1 MACVGFS
8 LGSGS
13 QQPQQRGELR
23 NPRALVKRQS
33 RQSLLRVLARN
44 LYTTYLR
51 IWQTCILK
59 GLRPMPPTRT
69 LNTSRPPDRL
79 QVTSGGPR
87 NQRRDQ
93 SIVQAHSVWTNGVL
107 GHAPRT
113 SWGSGRDL
121 GEVWGISG
129 APRVGFGT
137 FWADLGGS
145 QGGVQSSL
153 LGGEYVTDPK
163 VLALGRLLMKRR
175 VFLVFVVFDGF

>member
-1 MACVGFS
+1 MYMY
-8 LGSGS
+8 
-13 QQPQQRGELR
+13 
-23 NPRALVKRQS
+23 
-33 RQSLLRVLARN
+33 
-44 LYTTYLR
+44 LYTHMYTY
-51 IWQTCILK
+51 IYMYIQIHILK
-59 GLRPMPPTRT
+59 DLRPMPPTRIP
-69 LNTSRPPDRL
+69 NTSRSADRL

-113 SWGSGRDL
+113 SWGSWRDL

-137 FWADLGGS
+137 FQGDLGGS

-153 LGGEYVTDPK
+153 LGGKYVTNTE
-163 VLALGRLLMKRR
+163 VLELGRFSVTGRGVWICF
-175 VFLVFVVFDGF
+175 VFGLFFGV